1 MQNALTSPNNFIF
14 FLFHLSMLKAIMQTK
29 KNKIFPKARL
39 IFLSLLIILSACAF
53 SSKSSKRLLTESH
66 EAKYDIVVVPGVPF
80 DTTEGKWSRT
90 MKARVYWSKYL
101 YDNGVTKNVMYSGSS
116 VYTPYYEGEI
126 MAMYAEAIGIPKEH
140 IYTETKAEH
149 STENI
154 YYSYQKAKKLGFERI
169 ALATDPFQAKMLS
182 QFTHTKV
189 SPDVAIVPIVF
200 DTLKAM
206 EPQMIDPPID
216 YKKAYNKDFVPL
228 TKRESFWERLQGTI
242 GNKLDTTVY
251 R

>member
-1 MQNALTSPNNFIF
+1 MV
-14 FLFHLSMLKAIMQTK
+14 
-29 KNKIFPKARL
+29 
-39 IFLSLLIILSACAF
+39 LSLFIILSACAY
-53 SSKSSKRLLTESH
+53 SSKSTKRILQELQ

-80 DTTEGKWSRT
+80 DTAEGKWSRT

-101 YDNGVTKNVMYSGSS
+101 YDKGITKNVMYSGSS

-154 YYSYQKAKKLGFERI
+154 YYSYQKAKKLGFKRI
-169 ALATDPFQAKMLS
+169 ALASDPFQTKMLT
-182 QFTHTKV
+182 QFTYTKV
-189 SPDVAIVPIVF
+189 SPDVAFLPIVF

-206 EPQMIDPPID
+206 EPQMTDPPID
-216 YKKAYNKDFVPL
+216 YEKAYNKDFVAL
-228 TKRESFWERLQGTI
+228 TKRESFWERLQGTM
-242 GNKLDTTVY
+242 GNKVDTLAY
-251 R
+251 K

>member
-1 MQNALTSPNNFIF
+1 MS
-14 FLFHLSMLKAIMQTK
+14 TK
-29 KNKIFPKARL
+29 KKKLWSPARIIL
-39 IFLSLLIILSACAF
+39 YAVLLILSACVY
-53 SSKSSKRLLTESH
+53 SSKSSKKILDKSKD
-66 EAKYDIVVVPGVPF
+66 AQYDMVVVPGVPF
-80 DTTEGKWSRT
+80 DTAEGKWSRT

-101 YDNGVTKNVMYSGSS
+101 YDKGITKNVMYSGSS

-126 MAMYAEAIGIPKEH
+126 MAMYAEAIGIPKKN

-154 YYSYQKAKKLGFERI
+154 YYSYKKAKKLGFKKI

-182 QFTHTKV
+182 RFTYNKV
-189 SPDVAIVPIVF
+189 SSDVAIVPIVF

-216 YKKAYNKDFVPL
+216 YKKAYNKDFVSL
-228 TKRESFWERLQGTI
+228 TKRESFWERMQGTI
-242 GNKLDTTVY
+242 GSKVDTTAY